1 VGTGKGKKKMLIR
14 KATGEEM
21 LKLWGFKDTVA
32 ASHTARFYYR
42 HIISG
47 NAVFWT
53 VDNGGELIGELY
65 VFLNLDDKD
74 FADGKTT
81 AYLCAFRVK
90 QEYRGR
96 GLGSSLLHAALDDLK
111 EKGFRTATIGV
122 GSDKPMNI
130 QLYRRFGF
138 TAKVKD
144 CHYDPC
150 GMDEKNQPEYEE
162 EAWWL
167 LAKDL

>member
-1 VGTGKGKKKMLIR
+1 MLIR
-14 KATGEEM
+14 KASGEEM
-21 LKLWGFKDTVA
+21 LHLWGFQDEIT
-32 ASHTARFYYR
+32 ASPTAKFYYR
-42 HIISG
+42 NITSG

-53 VDNGGELIGELY
+53 LDKDGELIGELY
-65 VFLNLDDKD
+65 VFLNLEDKD
-74 FADGKTT
+74 FADGEST

-90 QEYRGR
+90 KEYRGQ
-96 GLGSSLLHAALDDLK
+96 GLGSNLMNAALAELK
-111 EKGFRTATIGV
+111 EIGFHTATIGV
-122 GSDKPMNI
+122 GSDKPLNI

-138 TAKVKD
+138 NRKVKD

-150 GMDEKNQPEYEE
+150 GLDENNQPEYEE

>member
-1 VGTGKGKKKMLIR
+1 MLIR

-21 LKLWGFKDTVA
+21 LRLWGYQDP
-32 ASHTARFYYR
+32 ASASYTAKFYY
-42 HIISG
+42 HNISSG

-53 VDNGGELIGELY
+53 LDNDGDLIGELY
-65 VFLNLDDKD
+65 VFLNLEDKD
-74 FADGKTT
+74 FADGETT

-90 QEYRGR
+90 EEYRGQ
-96 GLGSSLLHAALDDLK
+96 GLGSRLLNAALADLK
-111 EKGFRTATIGV
+111 EAGFRTATIGV
-122 GSDKPMNI
+122 GSDKPQNI

-138 TAKVKD
+138 TRKVKD

-150 GMDEKNQPEYEE
+150 GMNADNQPEYEE

-167 LAKDL
+167 LSKDLQPPGRNTV